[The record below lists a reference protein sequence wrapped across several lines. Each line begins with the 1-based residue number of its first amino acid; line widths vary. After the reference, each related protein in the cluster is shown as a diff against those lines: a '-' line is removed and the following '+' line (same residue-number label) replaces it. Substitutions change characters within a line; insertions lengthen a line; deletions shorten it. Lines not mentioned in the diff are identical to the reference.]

1 MHPGVTFLA
10 PKNILHKDIAN
21 ELGVQVIG
29 RNTGHIWEQVDLPL
43 YMSRKKKS
51 PLLSLANTAP
61 ISYSNNYFTLHD
73 LAFYNHPEWNSRA
86 FATWYNVL
94 IPRLALGCRHM
105 FTVSR
110 FVRTEI
116 IKTYGLPEN
125 KVSVTYN
132 GVPAHMLAAGKPQ
145 SAEKE
150 KIILSVGTFNRR
162 KNHQNL
168 VSAFLESDLKSRY
181 QLALVGDKNKVFSE
195 SGLDE
200 GMLADNNIK
209 IYQNLGEDELTS
221 LYRKAELIV
230 SLSLYEGFGIPL
242 LEGLYN
248 GCKVVCSDIPVYHE
262 IYDGYAHF
270 CDPLNIPAITTVLTA
285 ATTATDRPDIAP
297 LLQKCNYQ
305 KAAQTILEQIKW

>member
-43 YMSRKKKS
+43 YMSRKEKS

-73 LAFYNHPEWNSRA
+73 LAFYHHPEWNSKA

-94 IPRLALGCRHM
+94 IPRLAMGCRHM
-105 FTVSR
+105 FTVSQS
-110 FVRTEI
+110 VRAGI
-116 IKTYGLPEN
+116 IKTHGLPAD
-125 KVSVTYN
+125 KISVTYN
-132 GVPAHMLAAGKPQ
+132 GVPAHMLASGQPL

-181 QLALVGDKNKVFSE
+181 QLALVGDRNKVFSE

-200 GMLADNNIK
+200 KMLAENNIM
-209 IYQNLGEDELTS
+209 IYQHLSEEELAS
-221 LYRKAELIV
+221 LYRRAELIV

-270 CDPLNIPAITTVLTA
+270 CDPLNIAAITTELTA
-285 ATTATDRPDIAP
+285 ATAQTERPDISK
-297 LLQKCNYQ
+297 LLEKCSY
-305 KAAQTILEQIKW
+305 KSAAKTILEQIKW